1 MRPLVRRPV
10 VCLAGGLLPLVPS
23 VPCVLRVRPP
33 GLLVLVWFGHA
44 ARTTGDC
51 FACVEELP
59 EVRSCIHLGFL
70 PAKDSKGSLVSGALW
85 PLPTDTRGQLRATAG
100 MRPRP
105 PLV

>member
-1 MRPLVRRPV
+1 MRPLVRCPV
-10 VCLAGGLLPLVPS
+10 VCLAGGLLPLVLS

-33 GLLVLVWFGHA
+33 GLLVLDWFGHA
-44 ARTTGDC
+44 ARTPGD
-51 FACVEELP
+51 CVEELP
-59 EVRSCIHLGFL
+59 EVRSRIHLGFL

-85 PLPTDTRGQLRATAG
+85 PLPTGTRGQLRATAG